1 MEVMADRELV
11 LIEKIQNLSAIT
23 EWGNIPLTSTGSTN
37 PQNSPIRTVTV
48 LEMPGDYFSSAHGS
62 SSSFEQN
69 GDAGRPARL

>member
-11 LIEKIQNLSAIT
+11 LIEKMQNLGVIA
-23 EWGNIPLTSTGSTN
+23 EWGNIPPTSAGSAK
-37 PQNSPIRTVTV
+37 PQNSPIRMVTV
-48 LEMPGDYFSSAHGS
+48 LPGDYFSSAHGS